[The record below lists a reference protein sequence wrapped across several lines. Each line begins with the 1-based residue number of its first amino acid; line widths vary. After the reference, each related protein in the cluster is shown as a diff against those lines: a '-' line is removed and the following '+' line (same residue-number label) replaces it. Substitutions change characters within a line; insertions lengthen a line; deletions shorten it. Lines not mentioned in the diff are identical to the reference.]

1 MLKINNILVINA
13 GGGIGDAVQ
22 FLRIFDYLNKNL
34 SLKKIYYYA
43 CDVDKFWFETKLKS
57 LKPKNVFTVKSFP
70 LHYGFRKKHI
80 FFKPNLKKE
89 FGIKIFDLIIDNQTK
104 IRNTLIYKQIPHQYY
119 ISPTFNYF
127 FSKPK
132 IEINK
137 EKHVQLRVVNYL
149 EKILNKKFTFKN
161 EYKTIN
167 KKFSKISNKLI
178 KKEKKYI
185 GFSIK
190 AGHPTRIKEF
200 DLKEIT
206 KVAKY
211 FEKKNYIPTFFLE
224 EHYTKEIKFIKKN
237 LKNSFFPELKINKK
251 NRDPSLVVEL
261 GKKMEFVVTIDNGVM
276 HMLALSGVKMFCF
289 FARNSEKFKPLGSN
303 KFIYECNKNNK
314 LIDKLSSEKIIKI
327 IENNL

>member
-1 MLKINNILVINA
+1 LLKINNILVINA

-34 SLKKIYYYA
+34 NLKKIYYYA
-43 CDVDKFWFETKLKS
+43 CDIDKFWFETKLKN
-57 LKPKNVFTVKSFP
+57 LKPNNVYTIKSFP
-70 LHYGFRKKHI
+70 LHFGFRKKHI
-80 FFKPNLKKE
+80 FFKPNLKRE
-89 FGIKIFDLIIDNQTK
+89 FGIKKFDLIIDNQTK
-104 IRNTLIYKQIPHQYY
+104 IRNTLIYKRIPHQYY
-119 ISPTFNYF
+119 VSPTFNYF

-132 IEINK
+132 IQTNK
-137 EKHVQLRVVNYL
+137 EKHVQLRIANYL
-149 EKILNKKFTFKN
+149 EKILNKKFIFDN
-161 EYKTIN
+161 EYKNIN
-167 KKFSKISNKLI
+167 KKFSRIINKLI

-200 DLKEIT
+200 DLNEIT

-237 LKNSFFPELKINKK
+237 IRNSFFPELKINKK

-261 GKKMEFVVTIDNGVM
+261 GKQMEFIITIDNGVM

-289 FARNSEKFKPLGSN
+289 FAGRSDKFKPLGSN
-303 KFIYECNKNNK
+303 NFIYDCNKNNES
-314 LIDKLSSEKIIKI
+314 IDKLSSEKIIKI
-327 IENNL
+327 IESNL

>member
-1 MLKINNILVINA
+1 MDLEKNIY
-13 GGGIGDAVQ
+13 
-22 FLRIFDYLNKNL
+22 FLNQI
-34 SLKKIYYYA
+34 
-43 CDVDKFWFETKLKS
+43 
-57 LKPKNVFTVKSFP
+57 
-70 LHYGFRKKHI
+70 
-80 FFKPNLKKE
+80 LKKE
-89 FGIKIFDLIIDNQTK
+89 FGIKKFDLIIDNQTK
-104 IRNTLIYKQIPHQYY
+104 IRNTLIYKRIPHQYY
-119 ISPTFNYF
+119 LSPTFNYF

-137 EKHVQLRVVNYL
+137 EKHVQLRITNYL
-149 EKILNKKFTFKN
+149 EKILNKKFNFEN
-161 EYKTIN
+161 EYKNIN

-200 DLKEIT
+200 NLKEIT

-237 LKNSFFPELKINKK
+237 IKNSFFPELKINKK

-261 GKKMEFVVTIDNGVM
+261 GKQMEFIITIDNGVM

-289 FARNSEKFKPLGSN
+289 FAKNAEKFKPLGSN
-303 KFIYECNKNNK
+303 KFIYDCKKNNE

>member
-1 MLKINNILVINA
+1 LLKINNILVINA

-34 SLKKIYYYA
+34 NLKKIYYYA
-43 CDVDKFWFETKLKS
+43 CDVNKFWLETKLKN
-57 LKPKNVFTVKSFP
+57 LKPKNVHTIKSFP

-80 FFKPNLKKE
+80 FFKPNIKKE
-89 FGIKIFDLIIDNQTK
+89 FGIKKFDLIIDNQTK
-104 IRNTLIYKQIPHQYY
+104 IRNTLIYKRIPHHYY
-119 ISPTFNYF
+119 LSPTFNYF

-132 IEINK
+132 IQLNK
-137 EKHVQLRVVNYL
+137 EKHVQLRITNYL
-149 EKILNKKFTFKN
+149 EKILNKK
-161 EYKTIN
+161 IN
-167 KKFSKISNKLI
+167 YEKKYTNVKKSFIKITKKLI

-200 DLKEIT
+200 NLKEIT

-224 EHYTKEIKFIKKN
+224 EHYSKEIQFIKKN
-237 LKNSFFPELKINKK
+237 IKNSFFPELKINKK

-261 GKKMEFVVTIDNGVM
+261 GKQMEFIITIDNGVM

-289 FARNSEKFKPLGSN
+289 FAKNAEKFKPLGSN
-303 KFIYECNKNNK
+303 KFIYDCKKNNE
-314 LIDKLSSEKIIKI
+314 LIDKLSSEKIIEI